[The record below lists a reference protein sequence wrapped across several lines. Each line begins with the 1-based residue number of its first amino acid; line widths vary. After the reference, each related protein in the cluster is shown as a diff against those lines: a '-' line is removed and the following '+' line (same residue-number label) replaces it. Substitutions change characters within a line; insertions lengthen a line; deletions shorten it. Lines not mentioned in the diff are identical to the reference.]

1 MKSSSGTRAFVRI
14 FSAVLAIVAML
25 GYYSHV
31 RAQSGTG
38 SVIVPLRPLAPLSSV
53 PIPPV
58 FGIEGILADKQSAI
72 QLGKA
77 LFWDMQAGSD
87 DVQACASCHFNAGAD
102 SRATNDVNPGQPG
115 GDNSFQLGMPIGGSK
130 GPNYH
135 YKGGSA
141 NAGFGGYH
149 DGDFP
154 FHKVSNPNDRFTLMS
169 DVNDVSGSQG
179 VFGLTEIGI
188 SIPQA
193 AGTTTTVTTGG
204 GNPVGSTTG
213 GTNDSFGSADISP
226 AHEGGAFEDGSD
238 GGDDAN
244 FMNGP
249 RTIRVNGLSRIPSRR
264 AQPQTTQASP
274 SAILTTVLS
283 SDPTSTEL
291 ISLTGDP
298 VFSYPDPAN
307 AGQLINTRR
316 ITGRNTPS
324 VVNAVF
330 NFRNFWDGR
339 AQNVCNGA
347 NPFGARDKQ
356 AHLLVADG
364 ADGKVEEAIVGM
376 QNSALCSQS
385 LGPILSSTE
394 MSAANR
400 DFRQVGRKLLA
411 RKPLAKQLVDPTD
424 SVLGGLSNSPNTGI
438 GTTYSALIQKAFQ
451 PEWWQFN
458 QHVCV
463 NLDGTNAGTV
473 DPTSGAACPS
483 GTLEYSLMEYNFS
496 LFWGVAIQMY
506 ESTLVSDQTPLDKYL
521 EGQQSYTLVGDNVK
535 NQYTIQLSPNVTPY
549 SVSVIGLNPTLD
561 ASDQDMYAFDDGQG
575 NIRGVG
581 VNSGTINYATGSIT
595 IYFGEPPV
603 SQVPVNISYSVGAT
617 TPLTQAQLRGLNV
630 FQTKGECVVC
640 HGGPE
645 LSNAAVGTVSA
656 VPSER
661 MIMEDESMRVYDTGF
676 YHIGIRP
683 TAEDAGLAGTDPV
696 ANLPLS
702 NSEYL
707 RQNVCNGG
715 FETVIVP
722 GRRGDGIAPSPLN
735 CNDDIARGG
744 FFKVPQLRNVALTA
758 PYFHNGGQLT
768 LEQVVEYYNRG
779 GDFNTFSEVK
789 YMDPDVEILG
799 LTLQDKEDLVD
810 FLRNGLTDQRTVKQ
824 SAPFDHPQLFTPNGH
839 AVDGNGYP
847 VMNDPQHP
855 GQAVT
860 ILMEVPAVGATGGAP
875 LPSFL
880 QNVLGTSAP
889 ASTTTTT
896 ISTPPAGTVTVVP
909 VNPPA
914 NTVPANP
921 PSQPANVPVA
931 TNSIHAQPTFAG
943 RSIPADL
950 SRPGPR

>member
-1 MKSSSGTRAFVRI
+1 MFSKTPAI
-14 FSAVLAIVAML
+14 QANPSAVL
-25 GYYSHV
+25 S
-31 RAQSGTG
+31 TG
-38 SVIVPLRPLAPLSSV
+38 
-53 PIPPV
+53 
-58 FGIEGILADKQSAI
+58 
-72 QLGKA
+72 
-77 LFWDMQAGSD
+77 
-87 DVQACASCHFNAGAD
+87 
-102 SRATNDVNPGQPG
+102 
-115 GDNSFQLGMPIGGSK
+115 
-130 GPNYH
+130 
-135 YKGGSA
+135 
-141 NAGFGGYH
+141 
-149 DGDFP
+149 
-154 FHKVSNPNDRFTLMS
+154 
-169 DVNDVSGSQG
+169 
-179 VFGLTEIGI
+179 
-188 SIPQA
+188 
-193 AGTTTTVTTGG
+193 
-204 GNPVGSTTG
+204 
-213 GTNDSFGSADISP
+213 
-226 AHEGGAFEDGSD
+226 
-238 GGDDAN
+238 
-244 FMNGP
+244 
-249 RTIRVNGLSRIPSRR
+249 
-264 AQPQTTQASP
+264 
-274 SAILTTVLS
+274 LS

-307 AGQLINTRR
+307 AGQSINTRR
-316 ITGRNTPS
+316 TTGRNTPS

-330 NFRNFWDGR
+330 NYRNFWDGR

-364 ADGKVEEAIVGM
+364 ADGQVEAAIVGM

-411 RKPLAKQLVDPTD
+411 RKPLGKQLVDPTD

-463 NLDGTNAGTV
+463 NLDGSNAGTV
-473 DPTSGAACPS
+473 DPTSGATCPS

-581 VNSGTINYATGSIT
+581 VNSGTINYASGSIT

-683 TAEDAGLAGTDPV
+683 TSEDAGLAGTDPV
-696 ANLPLS
+696 AGLPLS

-722 GRRGDGIAPSPLN
+722 GRRGDGIAPSPLS

-810 FLRNGLTDQRTVKQ
+810 FLRNALTDQRTVKQ

-839 AVDGNGYP
+839 AADANGYP

-855 GQAVT
+855 GEAMT
-860 ILMEVPAVGATGGAP
+860 NLMEIPAVGATGGAP
-875 LPSFL
+875 LPTFL
-880 QNVLGTSAP
+880 QNVLGTSAAP
-889 ASTTTTT
+889 ASTISTTTP
-896 ISTPPAGTVTVVP
+896 TPPAGTVAVVP

-914 NTVPANP
+914 NTVPANQ
-921 PSQPANVPVA
+921 PSQPVNVPVA
-931 TNSIHAQPTFAG
+931 GSSIQAEPFTD
-943 RSIPADL
+943 RTLPSDL